1 MELVRLLI
9 DGREVVVE
17 KGVTIIEAARQA
29 GIDIPSLCHDPRLEP
44 FGACRLCFVNVKDAP
59 KAVTACST
67 TAADGMVVTTEDEI
81 LADIRKSA
89 LELLLSNHHGD
100 CIAPC
105 QVACPASIDIQG
117 YIAYIADGQHL
128 EAAKLIK
135 DKLPFASAVGRV
147 CPRFCEAACRR
158 QIVDEPVA
166 ICTLKGYAGD
176 QDLASDVPFT
186 PEVKPETGKRVAVI
200 GGGPAGLTAAY
211 YIRQAGHKVT
221 IFEGEEKLG
230 GMLRYGIP
238 EYRLPKKHLDR
249 EIDQIIKIG
258 IDVKYNVKMGR
269 DFTIKSLKEDGFD
282 AIFIAIGCWENTA
295 VDLPGKD
302 LPGVYSGIG
311 MLREVI
317 YGNKVELGEK
327 VAIMGGGNTAM
338 DAARTAVRLGAKEV
352 TVIYRRTEKE
362 MPADPREVKDAK
374 EEGVKFQFLTNPT
387 KIIGTDRI
395 TAVECVEMVLGE
407 PDASGRRRPIIK
419 ENSEFQIP
427 VDSLI
432 LAIGQIVD
440 LSSLKGSEEID
451 LDKWNCIGSRETTM
465 VTNVEGVFTA
475 GDCAMGARTV
485 VEAVGQAR
493 KAAVSV
499 IQYLTGQE
507 IVPEVVEYNHTKG
520 KLEEVNPEE
529 FKDVVRK
536 ERVKQKHLAPEDR
549 KDNFKEVE
557 IPFTEEM
564 AMKEAQR
571 CLSCGCQDV
580 FGCRL
585 RDLSTRYSI
594 VEEDIMKLGYT
605 HPIIDDHSYIQR
617 DNNKCVLC
625 GNCVRICKEVQGA
638 SALGFIARGLETVV
652 KPTLDEPLAESP
664 CESCGQ
670 CVSTCPTGALVA
682 KAALP
687 KPGPWRTEK
696 IHTICP
702 HCSIG
707 CNMTVHMAGN
717 KLVEVT
723 AVASEINKGNLCV
736 KGSFEFSPKYA
747 SGRIAGPMLVNGAGL
762 EEASWD
768 ASIEAAVSGLQNV
781 VKTSGPDSVAV
792 LVSPK
797 QTNETAYMAAQ
808 LAGSA
813 LGTNNFDVIGQAAP
827 ELTSYITASGAV
839 SFDKMEASDLIVL
852 FNADVAEEYPII
864 AQRIRKAVAKG
875 TSLVIVS
882 DKETKLGRKASG
894 RLALDGIKDLEALEQ
909 FASAQSVFIIC
920 DSQNV
925 TIDQLKFLNDLA
937 PEKNILI
944 SILEPAGNYRGI
956 RIIGADQVPD
966 KKGLSYDHIIKAVKD
981 GTTKGLVIIAD
992 EDGIDPQLLANNN
1005 IFTVVITPVAQDELA
1020 NARVVLPGTA
1030 FVETRGSYTN
1040 SEGKQQIAANAL
1052 MPLAGREVWGILS
1065 ELVAIITKE
1074 DPIEHDKLTS
1084 EVNYLFSKTNI
1095 A

>member
-1 MELVRLLI
+1 MEQVRLTI
-9 DGREVVVE
+9 DGREVFVE

-67 TAADGMVVTTEDEI
+67 LVTDGMVVTTEDEV
-81 LADIRKSA
+81 LADIRKNA

-105 QVACPASIDIQG
+105 QTACPASIDIQG
-117 YIAYIADGQHL
+117 YIAYIADRQYL

-135 DKLPFASAVGRV
+135 EKLPFASAVGRV

-176 QDLASDVPFT
+176 QDLASDMPFT
-186 PEVKPETGKRVAVI
+186 PEVKPDTGKRVAII

-238 EYRLPKKHLDR
+238 EYRLPKKLLDK

-258 IDVKYNVKMGR
+258 IDVKCNVRMGR
-269 DFTIKSLKEDGFD
+269 DITVKSLKEDGFD

-295 VDLPGKD
+295 VDLPGKE
-302 LPGVYSGIG
+302 LPGVYSGID
-311 MLREVI
+311 MLRQVV
-317 YGNKVELGEK
+317 YGNKIDLGEK

-374 EEGVKFQFLTNPT
+374 EEGVKFQFLTNPVR
-387 KIIGTDRI
+387 IIGEERI
-395 TAVECVEMVLGE
+395 SAIECVEMVLGE
-407 PDASGRRRPIIK
+407 PDASGRRRPIVK

-440 LSSLKGSEEID
+440 LSSLKGSEEIA
-451 LDKWNCIGSRETTM
+451 LDKWNCIDANQSTM
-465 VTNVEGVFTA
+465 ITNIEGVFTA

-493 KAAVSV
+493 KAALSV
-499 IQYLTGQE
+499 IQYLSGQE
-507 IVPEVVEYNHTKG
+507 ITPEVREYNHTKG

-529 FKDVVRK
+529 FKDVIRK
-536 ERVKQKHLAPEDR
+536 ERIKQKHLAPDDR
-549 KDNFKEVE
+549 KHNFKEVE
-557 IPFTEEM
+557 IMFTEDM
-564 AMKEAQR
+564 AIEEAQR
-571 CLSCGCQDV
+571 CLSCGCQDA

-585 RDLSTRYSI
+585 RDLSTKYSI
-594 VEEDIMKLGYT
+594 IEEDIMKLGYT

-625 GNCVRICKEVQGA
+625 GNCVRICNEVQGA
-638 SALGFIARGLETVV
+638 SALGFVARGLETVV
-652 KPTLDEPLAESP
+652 KPTLDEPLADSP

-682 KAALP
+682 KVNLP
-687 KPGPWRTEK
+687 KPGPWRTK
-696 IHTICP
+696 KFDTICP

-707 CNMTVHMAGN
+707 CNMTVHIAGN

-723 AVASEINKGNLCV
+723 PRDSEINKGNLCV
-736 KGSFEFSPKYA
+736 KGAFEFSPNYVKE
-747 SGRIAGPMLVNGAGL
+747 RITSPMALKNTGL
-762 EEASWD
+762 EKVSWEAAFEAS
-768 ASIEAAVSGLQNV
+768 VSGLKNV
-781 VKTSGPDSVAV
+781 LQTSGSESIAV
-792 LVSPK
+792 VVSPK
-797 QTNETAYMAAQ
+797 ATNETAYMAAK
-808 LAGSA
+808 LAEKA
-813 LGTNNFDVIGQAAP
+813 LGTKNFQIIEHTAP
-827 ELTSYITASGAV
+827 ELTSYIIDKGAV
-839 SFDKMEASDLIVL
+839 SFDKLEKSDLIVL
-852 FNADVAEEYPII
+852 FDSNVADEYPVI

-875 TSLVIVS
+875 ACLTIVS
-882 DKETKLGRKASG
+882 DKETKLDRKAT
-894 RLALDGIKDLEALEQ
+894 IKLELSNYKKLGTLEEFKKAQNIFVICNSKNLTLEQ
-909 FASAQSVFIIC
+909 L
-920 DSQNV
+920 N
-925 TIDQLKFLNDLA
+925 FLNLLA
-937 PEKNILI
+937 EEKNISI
-944 SILEPAGNYRGI
+944 SILEPAGNYRGLRLI
-956 RIIGADQVPD
+956 TSISNN
-966 KKGLSYDHIIKAVKD
+966 GLSYKNILKGVME
-981 GTTKGLVIIAD
+981 GTIKGLFIIAD
-992 EDGIDPQLLANNN
+992 EEGVDPQLLTNKNV
-1005 IFTVVITPVAQDELA
+1005 FSVVISPVVQKELA
-1020 NARVVLPGTA
+1020 NANVVLPGTA
-1030 FVETRGSYTN
+1030 FIETRGSYTN
-1040 SEGKQQIAANAL
+1040 SEGKQQIAVNAL
-1052 MPLAGREVWGILS
+1052 EPLAGKEIWNILACLNSMITGEAFINYDELAVEVCS
-1065 ELVAIITKE
+1065 
-1074 DPIEHDKLTS
+1074 
-1084 EVNYLFSKTNI
+1084 LFKN
-1095 A
+1095 